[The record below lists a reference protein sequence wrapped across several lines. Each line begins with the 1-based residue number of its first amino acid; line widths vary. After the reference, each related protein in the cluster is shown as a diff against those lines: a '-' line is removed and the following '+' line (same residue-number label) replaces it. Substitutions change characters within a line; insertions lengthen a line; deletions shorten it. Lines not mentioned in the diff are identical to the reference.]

1 MEEFLTKNSKLLVI
15 SLTGLI
21 LIGSGVLVYK
31 TGWNFTG
38 DKVEVLN
45 STTENNNAGPD
56 SHQDIVVEIS
66 GSVEKAG
73 VYKLQDGA
81 RMNDLIIAAGG
92 ISADSDRDWIEKNV
106 NKAAKLRDGQKLYIY
121 HLGEVSAKTSDGIKL
136 DQEVLGSFSD
146 SNETTVNINTSSQL
160 ELEKLNG
167 IGPVYAT
174 NIIEHRPYST
184 AEELVS
190 KGAIS
195 KKIFEKIKGE
205 ITIR

>member
-31 TGWNFTG
+31 TGWNLNG

-45 STTENNNAGPD
+45 STTENSDTD
-56 SHQDIVVEIS
+56 SNQGEIVVEIS

-73 VYKLQDGA
+73 VYKLQGGA
-81 RMNDLIIAAGG
+81 RINDLIIAAGG

-146 SNETTVNINTSSQL
+146 SNETTVNINTSSQS

-190 KGAIS
+190 KGAVS